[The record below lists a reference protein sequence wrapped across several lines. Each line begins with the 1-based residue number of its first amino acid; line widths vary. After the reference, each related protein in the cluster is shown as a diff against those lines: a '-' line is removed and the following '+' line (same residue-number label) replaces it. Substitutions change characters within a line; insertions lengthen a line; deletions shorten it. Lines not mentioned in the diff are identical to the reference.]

1 MFNDYYGLSG
11 RAFQLTPDPAFYFE
25 SLTHRKALSYLSYG
39 LAQGEGFVVITGEVG
54 AGKSTLVAHLMAT
67 IDPARLTAAQIV
79 TSKLDAEELVHV
91 VAQAFGLIV
100 DGHDKASALGA
111 IEAFLHD
118 EARAGRRCLL
128 VVDESQNL
136 QLDALE
142 ELRMLSNFQLGAHP
156 LLQTLLLGQPEFR
169 ETIQAHPQLEQLRQR
184 VIAAHHLDA
193 MERDEVQTYIEH
205 RLKCVGWEGNPAF
218 DQRVFAEL
226 YEASGG
232 VPRRI
237 NQICNRLMLLGA
249 VEQRTRIDG
258 AMLSQVLE
266 ELELD
271 GTLQLKKIER
281 PANAVA
287 MAGSDASS
295 TAAIPVDA
303 VALAQ
308 VQTLLAERD
317 AQIAELQQ
325 AVIELAN
332 EREASGEASQ
342 SALGRTEAMDL
353 LEAKFAA
360 LESKML
366 EQERTI
372 RHTLTMLIEWIEAD
386 DASRAAA

>member
-1 MFNDYYGLSG
+1 MFNDFYGLTG
-11 RAFQLTPDPAFYFE
+11 RPFQLTPDPAFYFE
-25 SLTHRKALSYLSYG
+25 SMTHRKALSYLSYG
-39 LAQGEGFVVITGEVG
+39 LVQGEGFVVITGEVG

-79 TSKLDAEELVHV
+79 TSKLDGEELVHV

-118 EARAGRRCLL
+118 EARTGRRCLL

-136 QLDALE
+136 ELEALE

-169 ETIQAHPQLEQLRQR
+169 DTIQDHPQLEQLRQR

-193 MERDEVQTYIEH
+193 MEPGEIQPYIEH
-205 RLKCVGWEGNPAF
+205 RLSCVGWTGNPQF
-218 DQRVFAEL
+218 DPRVFAQL

-237 NQICNRLMLLGA
+237 NQICNRLMMLGA
-249 VEQRTRIDG
+249 VEQCSRIDG
-258 AMLSQVLE
+258 AMLCQVLD
-266 ELELD
+266 ELALD
-271 GTLQLKKIER
+271 GTMQLNQPAPAQPAAAPAEAPVAA

-287 MAGSDASS
+287 
-295 TAAIPVDA
+295 
-303 VALAQ
+303 LAELQ
-308 VQTLLAERD
+308 AMLAERD
-317 AQIAELQQ
+317 AQISELQQ

-332 EREASGEASQ
+332 EQEAGRSAGDPTHSQ
-342 SALGRTEAMDL
+342 DL
-353 LEAKFAA
+353 AAIEAKLAA
-360 LESKML
+360 FEAKML